1 MNGGPDRHAVTS
13 SVPPRPGGTIAVMT
27 RRSPR
32 HPGPDRAALVLAGL
46 LGSAAV
52 LHVVRPGPFDSIVPR
67 NLPGDPQFW
76 TYASGAAEGAVA
88 VAIAH
93 PRTRR
98 TGGRAAAALF
108 AAVFPANVAMA
119 RRWSRK
125 PPAYRALAWGRLP
138 LQVPLIWWALRVSGD
153 AR

>member
-1 MNGGPDRHAVTS
+1 MICRRATDRTAGRT
-13 SVPPRPGGTIAVMT
+13 AY
-27 RRSPR
+27 
-32 HPGPDRAALVLAGL
+32 VLAGL

-52 LHVVRPGPFDSIVPR
+52 LHAVRPEPFDSIVPR
-67 NLPGDPQFW
+67 NLPGSPRFW

-88 VAIAH
+88 AAVAH

-108 AAVFPANVAMA
+108 TAVFPANVAMA

-125 PPAYRALAWGRLP
+125 PASYRAVAWGRLP
-138 LQVPLIWWALRVSGD
+138 LQIRLVWWALRVSGD
-153 AR
+153 VRRAGAR